1 MEIFRP
7 MSSLMLI
14 CAVLASLASGVLIA
28 YGLCLG
34 MFRLFRVHS
43 IQAAQQRIAVRE
55 AQTLQVEPM
64 VTQKA

>member
-1 MEIFRP
+1 
-7 MSSLMLI
+7 MLI